1 MVDYVKLAGI
11 AERLVNKSGR
21 AVTLVRNPT
30 TMADPMKPWKGPDF
44 VDGEEITLDVKAVF
58 VTPNQVR
65 IFGLSA
71 LGDSTQFVDM
81 VAVSEQIMILFPG
94 ENDIKQFQTVRD
106 GTVNWNITAIQI
118 LKPADTTLLAFM
130 GTRR

>member
-1 MVDYVKLAGI
+1 MVDYVKLAGV
-11 AERLVNKSGR
+11 AERLIRESGR

-30 TMADPMKPWKGPDF
+30 LQVDSLKPWKGPDLVNGTETTLA
-44 VDGEEITLDVKAVF
+44 VDAVF

-71 LGDSTQFVDM
+71 LGDATQFVDM

-94 ENDIKQFQTVRD
+94 ENNIKQFQTVRD
-106 GTVNWNITAIQI
+106 GTINWNITGIQI
-118 LKPADTTLLAFM
+118 LKPGDTTLLAFV